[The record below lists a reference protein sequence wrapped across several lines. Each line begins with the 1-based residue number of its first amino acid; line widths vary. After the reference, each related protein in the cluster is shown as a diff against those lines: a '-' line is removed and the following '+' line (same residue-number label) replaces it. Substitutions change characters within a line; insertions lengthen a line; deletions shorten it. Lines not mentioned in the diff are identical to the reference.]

1 MASLE
6 VFLQDFG
13 KDFLQEED
21 GGEKGIVQ
29 KDERLFK
36 MLFGTQMRC
45 AHCSTKDKEKRSDMV
60 CPTCNVPLCKDCFTP
75 FHQN

>member
-36 MLFGTQMRC
+36 MLFGTQTC
-45 AHCSTKDKEKRSDMV
+45 AFRWEDLAYSFPQPAYGHVNPCGSDKTSIRR
-60 CPTCNVPLCKDCFTP
+60 T
-75 FHQN
+75 